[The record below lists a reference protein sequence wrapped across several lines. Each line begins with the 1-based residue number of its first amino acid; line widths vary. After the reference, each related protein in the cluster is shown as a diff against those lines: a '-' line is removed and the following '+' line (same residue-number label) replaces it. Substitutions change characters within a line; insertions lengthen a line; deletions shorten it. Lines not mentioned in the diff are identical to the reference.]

1 MSPSGYGKVVIPMA
15 ALDDEQGGTDDDF
28 VDMLDKVSLK
38 HFHAKPTAILPF
50 GASVLSW
57 SVSAPAAVRVKL
69 NGLSVAKTGEQVVQ
83 PAATT
88 SYRLSA
94 HAGQASRTLG
104 TVQVAV
110 DQANCETWELN
121 NPRSTIEAPI
131 KAAINND
138 DELYFSSILG
148 LPSLIVSFSPGRIRL
163 RLRLKKSLDY
173 FPNPSISID
182 ASFGL
187 TVRHGK
193 LEPIGEQISF
203 SISVPWYAWGYP
215 GAVPALAIAMDMA
228 RESGT
233 KKMHETIQNLAQLLT
248 AVTFPPPGKH
258 LSAVRID
265 AGNNGAGV
273 IEVTGCSNDLL
284 KRLADISH
292 VIVLE

>member
-1 MSPSGYGKVVIPMA
+1 MA
-15 ALDDEQGGTDDDF
+15 VFDPDEQGGPDDDF
-28 VDMLDKVSLK
+28 VELLDKVSLN

-69 NGLSVAKTGEQVVQ
+69 NGLTVTKSGEQVVQ

-110 DQANCETWELN
+110 DQTNCESWELN
-121 NPRSTIEAPI
+121 NPRATIESPI

-138 DELYFSSILG
+138 DELYFSTTLG
-148 LPSLIVSFSPGRIRL
+148 LPGIIVSFSPGRIRL
-163 RLRLKKSLDY
+163 RLRLRKEVDY
-173 FPNPSISID
+173 FPDPSIFID

-187 TVRHGK
+187 TVRHGD
-193 LEPIGEQISF
+193 LEPIGEQVSANA
-203 SISVPWYAWGYP
+203 SVPWYAWGYP
-215 GAVPALAIAMDMA
+215 GAVPALGIALSMA
-228 RESGT
+228 EGSAK
-233 KKMHETIQNLAQLLT
+233 KKMHDTIQSLAQLLT

-284 KRLADISH
+284 KRIADISDV
-292 VIVLE
+292 VILE